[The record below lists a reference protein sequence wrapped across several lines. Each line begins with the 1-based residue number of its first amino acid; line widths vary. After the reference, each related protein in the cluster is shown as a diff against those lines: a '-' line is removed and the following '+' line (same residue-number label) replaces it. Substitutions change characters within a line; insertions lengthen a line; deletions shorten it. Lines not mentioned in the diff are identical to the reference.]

1 MLSEQLKYQIAIT
14 LIPGVGPVLTRN
26 LISYCGGVEAV
37 FNEKEKS
44 LLKIP
49 DIGPITAKAIVMHS
63 VFERAEQECNFITK
77 HSIKPLFFLDSD
89 YPQRLRNC
97 SDAPVILY
105 FKGKTDFNK
114 QRVISIVGTRKAS
127 DYGKTICEQLLNDL
141 AALDIIVV
149 SGLAYGIDICA
160 HKAALKNN
168 ISTVGV
174 LAHGLDRVYPSAHK
188 SIADKMVD
196 NGGLLS
202 EYISETNPDKENFPT
217 RNRIVAGISDAV
229 VVIEAAHRGG
239 ALITAEI
246 ANNYNRDV
254 FAVPG
259 RVNDIYSQGC
269 NRLIKTNKAALIES
283 AADLVYILGW
293 ELQKEKTKPT
303 SQRKLFIE
311 LSNDENAIVQLLNE
325 HKQLDVDTLANLGNL
340 PLSKIS
346 SALLTLEFSGILK
359 SLPGKRYE
367 LV

>member
-1 MLSEQLKYQIAIT
+1 MNEQLKYQIAIT
-14 LIPGVGPVLTRN
+14 LIPGVGPVLARN

-37 FNEKEKS
+37 FNEKEKN

-49 DIGPITAKAIVMHS
+49 VIGPVTAKAILKHT
-63 VFERAEQECNFITK
+63 VFERAEQECMFISK
-77 HSIKPLFFLDSD
+77 HKIETLFFLDAD

-97 SDAPVILY
+97 TDAPLILY
-105 FKGKTDFNK
+105 FKGDVDFN
-114 QRVISIVGTRKAS
+114 QPRVIAIVGTRNAS
-127 DYGKTICEQLLNDL
+127 EYGKETCEQLINDL
-141 AALDIIVV
+141 SAMDIMVV

-168 ISTVGV
+168 IATVGV
-174 LAHGLDRVYPSAHK
+174 LAHGLDRIYPGTHK
-188 SIADKMVD
+188 SVADKMLD
-196 NGGLLS
+196 KGGLLT
-202 EYISETNPDKENFPT
+202 EYISETNPDKENFPS

-229 VVIEAAHRGG
+229 IVVEAAHRGG

-254 FAVPG
+254 FAFPG

-293 ELQKEKTKPT
+293 DIEKQKAKTTP
-303 SQRKLFIE
+303 QRKLFIE
-311 LSNDENAIVQLLNE
+311 LTPDENVIIQLLNE
-325 HKQLDVDTLANLGNL
+325 STQLDVDTISSMSKM

-346 SALLTLEFSGILK
+346 MALLNLEFSGILK
-359 SLPGKRYE
+359 SLPGKRYQ
-367 LV
+367 LI